1 MEEHEIRDAEKSIH
15 RWYNILR
22 SAYII
27 ISIAVFTLVV
37 KAFRDPSSSVLEF
50 NYLTMLCGVLIVF
63 GNPSMLIYNK
73 SKQII
78 DSLKDKLEQSKTR

>member
-15 RWYNILR
+15 RWYIFLR

-27 ISIAVFTLVV
+27 IGIAVFTLAI
-37 KAFRDPSSSVLEF
+37 KAFRDPSSSGSEF
-50 NYLTMLCGVLIVF
+50 NYLTMLLGVLIVF
-63 GNPSMLIYNK
+63 SNPSILIYNK

-78 DSLKDKLEQSKTR
+78 DSLKEKLEKSKTC